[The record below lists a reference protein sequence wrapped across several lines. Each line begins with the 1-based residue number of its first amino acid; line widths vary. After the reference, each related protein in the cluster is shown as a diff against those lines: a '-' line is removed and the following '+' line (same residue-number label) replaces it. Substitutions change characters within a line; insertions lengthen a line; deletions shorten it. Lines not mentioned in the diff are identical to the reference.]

1 MTHPKASHKNS
12 TVKHS
17 SAAQIM
23 NSTVPTSTLE
33 WIQAKYGIAILF
45 AGLLAMAMDHSH
57 AKCYLQGPVTGGLL
71 IALLALLSKKLVR
84 YHYTPLQFNSGI
96 FLFMLFWS
104 GFWLAANSFNL
115 QGGRGFPLGFMFCA
129 FPVCSLSYLAIFFTS
144 CTYQDEME
152 EMDKQHERHL
162 ND

>member
-1 MTHPKASHKNS
+1 
-12 TVKHS
+12 
-17 SAAQIM
+17 M

-96 FLFMLFWS
+96 FLFGSLPIVS
-104 GFWLAANSFNL
+104 IYKVAGGFRSDLCFARFRYA
-115 QGGRGFPLGFMFCA
+115 
-129 FPVCSLSYLAIFFTS
+129 V
-144 CTYQDEME
+144 
-152 EMDKQHERHL
+152 
-162 ND
+162 